1 MQYNSTFLRASHNA
15 LFYSTSKVTSAIPRY
30 NACGFLLLMI
40 AIVDI
45 DSLVM
50 QSLFC
55 NLLCLCAKKSIHAL
69 TKYAQGV
76 QSV

>member
-1 MQYNSTFLRASHNA
+1 MQYNSTFLRASQNA
-15 LFYSTSKVTSAIPRY
+15 LFYSTSKVTTAIPQY
-30 NACGFLLLMI
+30 DACGFILPMI
-40 AIVDI
+40 AIVEI

-50 QSLFC
+50 QLLFC
-55 NLLCLCAKKSIHAL
+55 SLLCLCAKKSIHAL